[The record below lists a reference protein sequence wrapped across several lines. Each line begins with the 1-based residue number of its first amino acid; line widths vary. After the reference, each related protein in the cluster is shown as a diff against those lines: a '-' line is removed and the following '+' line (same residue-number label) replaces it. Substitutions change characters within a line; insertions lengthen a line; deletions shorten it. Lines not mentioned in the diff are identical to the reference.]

1 VREAQEVEGL
11 RLAQSPCRSSLGGEP
26 PELDQ
31 PGLVGMQLQPEL
43 RQPLA
48 KVVEE
53 LLGVALMLEADDE
66 IIGEPHDDHVA
77 ACLPTPPLPDPPV
90 EHVVEVDVGE
100 QRRGHAPNAMGNF
113 CFEVTLGYRRLE
125 LLPRAERKERHDG

>member
-1 VREAQEVEGL
+1 MPSHHAAKPAPLVGDGQMPAPLKLVFDLLELGPQPLRDGVAPEPETPVLAPSADVREAQELEGL
-11 RLAQSPCRSSLGGEP
+11 RLPESPCRSSLGGEP

-43 RQPLA
+43 REPLA

-66 IIGEPHDDHVA
+66 IIGL
-77 ACLPTPPLPDPPV
+77 C
-90 EHVVEVDVGE
+90 
-100 QRRGHAPNAMGNF
+100 
-113 CFEVTLGYRRLE
+113 
-125 LLPRAERKERHDG
+125 